1 MSDQNDKTPDEIM
14 RELAEKKSQETKLS
28 AKSETPAEMTTATLE
43 KTLKSEKEQALSEK
57 NNEKKRADFQ
67 PEVTQLKKENKDRF
81 LKGMIALILAVIVLG
96 FVGMNIFRAYID
108 EEEKP
113 QSRDNEV
120 STGSHGRNIRKD
132 LGQHDPFQT
141 DTVSQNS
148 GEDKSLHENDDDVS
162 LPPPPKTAVF
172 SRALA
177 LVGVSS
183 SEAQR
188 STPTRSRAEER
199 RLKNSDMPAEK
210 VSATQAVGTFPQ
222 RVNAVKRIPYDPDL
236 YVPENRA
243 IACAL
248 TRRFVSDVAGKLEC
262 VLTEDIYS
270 ASGHTRLIDRG
281 TVAHLDYNTG
291 TLTHGQGRA
300 FLIVNKLRTRQPPYL
315 DIPLGGEN
323 GVAGELGESGVSG
336 WIDDHYFKRFSGALM
351 VGMIPD
357 VMAGI
362 SNNAVNK
369 DRNTDYTQNSR
380 EAFAEMA
387 KETLK
392 NSINIPPTL
401 YKNQGEIITLIT
413 HQDIDFSSIYQLK
426 MKR

>member
-1 MSDQNDKTPDEIM
+1 MSEQEDKTPDEIM
-14 RELAEKKSQETKLS
+14 RELAEKAQEKKLS
-28 AKSETPAEMTTATLE
+28 DKSITPAEMTNAELE

-57 NNEKKRADFQ
+57 NNEKKISAFQ

-81 LKGMIALILAVIVLG
+81 LKGLIALILAVIVLG
-96 FVGMNIFRAYID
+96 FVGMNIFRAYIA

-113 QSRDNEV
+113 QSSDNEV
-120 STGSHGRNIRKD
+120 STGSHGGNIRKD
-132 LGQHDPFQT
+132 LGQDNPFQT
-141 DTVSQNS
+141 ETASQTSGDDTSS
-148 GEDKSLHENDDDVS
+148 HENDDDVP
-162 LPPPPKTAVF
+162 PPPPKPAVF

-188 STPTRSRAEER
+188 STTSRSRADERSMNSKEE
-199 RLKNSDMPAEK
+199 PAEK
-210 VSATQAVGTFPQ
+210 VSAPQAVDTFPQ
-222 RVNAVKRIPYDPDL
+222 PVNAVKRIPYDPDL

-243 IACAL
+243 IPCAL

-262 VLTEDIYS
+262 VLTEDVYS
-270 ASGHTRLIDRG
+270 ASGNTRLIDKG
-281 TVAHLDYNTG
+281 TVAHLDYKTG
-291 TLTHGQGRA
+291 TLMHGQGRA
-300 FLIVNKLRTRQPPYL
+300 FLIVSKLRTRQPPYL
-315 DIPLGGEN
+315 DIPLGGES
-323 GVAGELGESGVSG
+323 GVAGELGEAGVAG

>member
-1 MSDQNDKTPDEIM
+1 MSEQEDKTPDEIM
-14 RELAEKKSQETKLS
+14 RELAEKKAQEIS
-28 AKSETPAEMTTATLE
+28 AAVEKAIPDEMTTAELE
-43 KTLKSEKEQALSEK
+43 KTLKSEKEQALSAK
-57 NNEKKRADFQ
+57 NNEKKKAVFQ

-81 LKGMIALILAVIVLG
+81 LKGLIALILAVIVLG
-96 FVGMNIFRAYID
+96 FVGMNIFRAYIA

-113 QSRDNEV
+113 QSSDNEV
-120 STGSHGRNIRKD
+120 STGSHGGNIRKD
-132 LGQHDPFQT
+132 LGQANPFQT
-141 DTVSQNS
+141 ETASQTSGNDTSS
-148 GEDKSLHENDDDVS
+148 HENDDDVPP
-162 LPPPPKTAVF
+162 PPPPKPAIF

-188 STPTRSRAEER
+188 GTTTRSRADER
-199 RLKNSDMPAEK
+199 SMKSSEMPAEK
-210 VSATQAVGTFPQ
+210 VSAPPSEGTFPQ
-222 RVNAVKRIPYDPDL
+222 SVNAVKRIPYDPDL

-243 IACAL
+243 IPCAL

-262 VLTEDIYS
+262 VLTEDVYS
-270 ASGHTRLIDRG
+270 ASSNTRLIDKG
-281 TVAHLDYNTG
+281 TVAHLDYKTG

-300 FLIVNKLRTRQPPYL
+300 FLIVSKLRTRQLPYL
-315 DIPLGGEN
+315 DIPLGGN
-323 GVAGELGESGVSG
+323 SGVAGELGEAGVAG

-413 HQDIDFSSIYQLK
+413 NQDIDFSSIYQLK